1 MPEKA
6 SLDFDPNAGQYVSQ
20 TTGDEKRV
28 HHVFEPNQIH
38 LNPTYITQVLE
49 RIQPRENGLYLDVGG
64 GSGEIAKKLEELYG
78 GHAVVTDN
86 SLAGFQV
93 SEATDNALAQAA
105 EQPFGDHIFDLVHS
119 KDMIVHLENVTPFLR
134 EVYRVLTPGGIAVI
148 TTQEFSDNEITLVYG
163 SKPNERISIP
173 VADAEEYNEILQL
186 IKAGRA
192 PH

>member
-1 MPEKA
+1 MPDRPSEN
-6 SLDFDPNAGQYVSQ
+6 FDPNAGKYVSR
-20 TTGDEKRV
+20 TTGDEKSS
-28 HHVFEPNQIH
+28 HHVFEPNQSH
-38 LNPTYITQVLE
+38 LNPAYVTQVLE
-49 RIQPRENGLYLDVGG
+49 KIQPLRDGLYLDVGG
-64 GSGEIAKKLEELYG
+64 GSGEIAKKLEDLYG
-78 GHAVVTDN
+78 GHTVVTDN

-93 SEATDNALAQAA
+93 SETSDNALAQAA